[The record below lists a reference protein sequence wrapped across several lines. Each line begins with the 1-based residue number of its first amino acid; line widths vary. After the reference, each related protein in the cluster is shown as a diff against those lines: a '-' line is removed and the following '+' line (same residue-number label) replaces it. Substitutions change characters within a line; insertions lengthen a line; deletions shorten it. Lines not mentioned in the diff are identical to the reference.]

1 MFGRNIIEENLNM
14 CQINPKIDLAFKKLF
29 GSEGNKDILKS
40 LINSMLSED
49 EQIVDLEL
57 KNPYNFAD
65 YLDGKLSILDIKAV
79 DQRGRWYDIEMQVE
93 SQGDY
98 GQRALYYWRKVY
110 TGQIDVG
117 ELYYKLKE
125 TVVIS
130 LLNFIYFPDDERYH
144 RVIVPLDLKSKE
156 KYPELDFMA
165 LHFVELRK
173 FDKELKNINTNL
185 ERWVTFLNRAYEYE
199 INNIPEEL
207 AKDEAVK
214 KAIETLDV
222 MYLSK
227 KEREFYELEQ
237 KALRSRAEELR
248 TAIEEGREQGLEK
261 GLQAGMQKGM
271 QKGLKKG
278 FEKGIEKGIE
288 QGIEQGIEKGEIN
301 KALEMARKMKARG
314 LYINTI
320 SEVSGLAQGEIETL

>member
-1 MFGRNIIEENLNM
+1 MEENLNM

-40 LINSMLSED
+40 LINSMLPEQ
-49 EQIVDLEL
+49 EQIADLEL

-93 SQGDY
+93 SQGYY
-98 GQRALYYWRKVY
+98 GQRALYYWGKVY
-110 TGQIDVG
+110 TGQIDAG
-117 ELYYKLKE
+117 ELYYKLKK

-130 LLNFIYFPDDERYH
+130 LLNFIYFPNDDRFH
-144 RVIVPLDLKSKE
+144 RVIAPLDLESKD
-156 KYPELDFMA
+156 KYPEVDFMA
-165 LHFVELRK
+165 LHFVELKK
-173 FDKELKNINTNL
+173 FDKELKNINSTL
-185 ERWVTFLNRAYEYE
+185 DRWVTFLNRAYEYE

-248 TAIEEGREQGLEK
+248 TAIEKGLVQGLEE
-261 GLQAGMQKGM
+261 GMQKGM
-271 QKGLKKG
+271 QKG
-278 FEKGIEKGIE
+278 FEKGIEEGIEKGIE
-288 QGIEQGIEKGEIN
+288 QGIEKGIEQGIMQGIEKGEIN
-301 KALEMARKMKARG
+301 KAVETARKMKTKG
-314 LYINTI
+314 FDTQTI
-320 SEVSGLAQGEIETL
+320 SEVSGLAIEEIEKL